1 MSKSVKK
8 SSSRI
13 RIIILASTTLAV
25 FAAASLRLMQ
35 FQIVEGEEHYQ
46 EAVTTSTSTY
56 SVQASRGDIVDRYGR
71 VLATS
76 EVAFNV
82 VFDWSF
88 VDRDQ
93 LNQTIYQLIQ
103 LFREENV
110 AWVNE
115 LPIDYSG
122 GSYSFQAGREDD
134 VDSMKE
140 RIDVQLY
147 ATVDNCIA
155 QMQSRYDIN
164 NYPIEEKDGSYQF
177 VEGRERDVRS
187 LQQELQETLSVSEAD
202 TETAAQCWELIQAN
216 PDEFPIYSEQDA
228 FDIMAVR
235 YSMEKREFSYNNR
248 YTFAENISEDM
259 IIKIKEHGY
268 LFPGVDVS
276 QETTRVYKNE
286 DVASH
291 LLGFVGP
298 IYAEEYAELKN
309 EGYQLNDIVG
319 KSGVESLMEEELR
332 GENGTVRITQ
342 NSDGDIISTQTDV
355 EAKAGNTVQLTIDYE
370 FQKRVQEI
378 LTNFMVNGNYTK
390 TEMPE
395 DTLPGASVVVLD
407 NDTGEVL
414 AAVSYPNYSIDQ
426 MKNDYSTL
434 ASDQARPMFNR
445 ALYGTYAP
453 GSSFKPVVATAALM
467 EGLETPTSLINCT
480 GTYRYWADRGD
491 PDFLPRCLR
500 DHHSGPINVIT
511 ALQWSCNIYFYDT
524 GRRLGIDTIHEYANQ
539 MGLGV
544 DTGIEI
550 GSSEGQV
557 ASRELTADLGGQ
569 WEEGDIVQAAI
580 GHNNTMVTPIS
591 MACEAMTI
599 ANKGVR
605 YETHIIKSVQDYQGT
620 VLSTTEPKVANE
632 GFTINDSTYEAVK
645 EGMMLAGARI
655 SGANS
660 LEGLPYEVAVKTGTP
675 QTLSLS
681 QTNNDFIAFTVNGD
695 KSISVACMIEGAGNG
710 ASGLLRSILDAYDEC
725 CELGEAETNP
735 QYPQSL
741 DDILS

>member
-1 MSKSVKK
+1 MSKTVK
-8 SSSRI
+8 SSSRV
-13 RIIILASTTLAV
+13 RIIVLASTTLAI
-25 FAAASLRLMQ
+25 FAAASVRLMQ
-35 FQIVEGEEHYQ
+35 FQIVEGEEYYQ
-46 EAVTTSTSTY
+46 EAVTKTTSTY

-88 VDRDQ
+88 VDKQ
-93 LNQTIYQLIQ
+93 ELNQTIYQLIK

-115 LPIDYSG
+115 LPIDYNG
-122 GSYSFQAGREDD
+122 GNYAFQAGRDDD
-134 VDSMKE
+134 VDSMKKK
-140 RIDVQLY
+140 IDVQLY
-147 ATVDNCIA
+147 ATVDNCIS
-155 QMQSRYDIN
+155 QMKSRYGIN
-164 NYPIEEKDGSYQF
+164 DYPIEEKDGKYVFS
-177 VEGRERDVRS
+177 EGQDKKVK
-187 LQQELQETLSVSEAD
+187 ELQKNLQDTLSVSSE
-202 TETAAQCWELIQAN
+202 ETQTAEQCWELIQQN
-216 PDEFPIYSEQDA
+216 PDEFPVYSEQDA

-259 IIKIKEHGY
+259 IINIKEHGY
-268 LFPGVDVS
+268 LFPGVDVA
-276 QETTRVYKNE
+276 QETTRVYKNG

-298 IYAEEYAELKN
+298 IYAEEYAELKAD
-309 EGYQLNDIVG
+309 GYQLNDIVG
-319 KSGVESLMEEELR
+319 KSGVESLMEKELR

-342 NSDGDIISTQTDV
+342 NAQGDVISTQTDV

-378 LTNFMVNGNYTK
+378 LTDFMVNGNYTK
-390 TEMPE
+390 TPMPE
-395 DTLPGASVVVLD
+395 GTKPGASVVALD
-407 NDTGEVL
+407 CNTGEVL

-434 ASDQARPMFNR
+434 ATDEAKPMYNR

-453 GSSFKPVVATAALM
+453 GSSFKPVVGTAALM
-467 EGLETPTSLINCT
+467 EGLETPTSLIDCT

-491 PDFLPRCLR
+491 PDFLPKCLR
-500 DHHSGPINVIT
+500 DHHSGPINIMT

-524 GRRLGIDTIHEYANQ
+524 GRRLGIDTIHEYATQ

-550 GSSEGQV
+550 GSSKGQV
-557 ASRELTADLGGQ
+557 ASKELTEKLGGQ

-580 GHNNTMVTPIS
+580 GQNNTMVTPIS

-605 YETHIIKSVQDYQGT
+605 YETHIIKGVQDYQGN
-620 VLSTTEPKVANE
+620 VLSTKEPVVANE
-632 GFTINDSTYEAVK
+632 GFTIDDSTYGAIK
-645 EGMMLAGARI
+645 QGMILAGAKI
-655 SGANS
+655 TGVNNVTD
-660 LEGLPYEVAVKTGTP
+660 LPYEVAVKTGTP

-695 KSISVACMIEGAGNG
+695 RSIALSCMIEGAGNG
-710 ASGLLRSILDAYDEC
+710 ASGLIRAILEAYDEC
-725 CELGEAETNP
+725 CELGEAETSP